1 MPAASLTR
9 PAGPAGSAR
18 SAGPAAPS
26 RPSRRAL
33 LLAAALAPVA
43 GCTTAA
49 PARERD
55 RGSAAP
61 ASSAPSASPGRRA
74 PAPVDPRS
82 LADLEREYGARVGVY
97 AVATDTGATVVHRA
111 DERFAFCSTFKTL
124 AAAAVLDR
132 GPLGRLDERI
142 TYTRDDLAA
151 HSPVAEKHVAT
162 GMTVRQLC
170 DAAVRYSDN
179 TAANL
184 LLRDIGGP
192 RGLTA
197 YLRGL
202 GDPVSRLDH
211 YEPELNENPPGDPR
225 DTTTPRAVAADH
237 RALVLGDALPA
248 TERDLLKDWMVR
260 NTTGDRRVR
269 AGVPRDW
276 TVGDKTGTAG
286 WGRAND
292 VAVLWPPRAAP
303 LVLAVLTDR
312 PDREAAPSDPLVA
325 EATRRTLTAL
335 TAR

>member
-1 MPAASLTR
+1 MP
-9 PAGPAGSAR
+9 G
-18 SAGPAAPS
+18 APS
-26 RPSRRAL
+26 ARPSRRAL

-49 PARERD
+49 PERD
-55 RGSAAP
+55 PGTATPARP
-61 ASSAPSASPGRRA
+61 ASPSRRA
-74 PAPVDPRS
+74 PDPVDPRS
-82 LADLEREYGARVGVY
+82 LAALEREYGARVGVY

-111 DERFAFCSTFKTL
+111 DERFALCSTFKSL

-132 GPLGRLDERI
+132 DPLDRLDRRI

-151 HSPVAEKHVAT
+151 HSPVARKHVAT
-162 GMTVRQLC
+162 GMTVRRLC

-184 LLRDIGGP
+184 LLRDLGGP
-192 RGLTA
+192 RALTA

-202 GDPVSRLDH
+202 GDRVSRLDH
-211 YEPELNENPPGDPR
+211 YEPELNTNPPGDPH

-248 TERDLLKDWMVR
+248 AKRDLLKDWLVR
-260 NTTGDRRVR
+260 NTTGDRRIR
-269 AGVPRDW
+269 AGVPRGW
-276 TVGDKTGTAG
+276 TVGDKTGTAA

-312 PDREAAPSDPLVA
+312 PDRGAAPSDPLVA
-325 EATRRTLTAL
+325 EATRRTLAAL
-335 TAR
+335 T